1 MKRKSSITIALIGV
15 LVLSSCTPK
24 VEKES
29 ESSEVSNAE
38 EIMTGGYVLSEVN
51 KDDYIG
57 KIEKSKVESRNVIPA
72 LPDYE
77 IATDLSNVENLDY
90 IQNVM
95 ADWQMEKFS
104 ESQKS
109 ALVKNGFFVRN
120 GEEYIT
126 QMYNIY
132 ETNQYANIPSF
143 ITTDSVYHLYHMVF
157 SAMLRDIESEYLL
170 GEVSELNG
178 RLLKDQIAMKEKL
191 SDDYLIDRVNDN
203 IAFLTVGELILGK
216 EVDSKVDSEQ
226 LELAKAELK
235 EIEAAEELTNS
246 KIYENSRVDYSLFK
260 PRGHYTYSE
269 DLTKYFKMMSLY
281 GNVPMQLYDFDNN
294 RLVDETSSAILLS
307 IDIANDEEAL
317 AKWGNIYEITS
328 TFVGES
334 DDLNFI
340 DYVNVLHSILGRNVN
355 LEKIADEEF
364 INSFYEAV
372 DALEEPVIGMS
383 DIKNFRLMGQ
393 RYVLDSEIY
402 SNLIAV
408 PDRLLPRSMDFMASM
423 GSERATELSLS
434 DEYNSN
440 YSMYPENLVKSTKFV
455 EELSDEFFDANM
467 YNGWIKAIESLL
479 KTYGSGYP
487 KFMQSD
493 AWTDKNLNT
502 ALGSYTELKHDTVL
516 YAKQPMAEMGGYE
529 EENVPAYVEPNVE
542 AYERIK
548 GLLLDAKNYMDSTEY
563 EYSFADSV
571 NEFIDMTDF
580 LIHCSYSELEGKV
593 LSEEDYEKLSYL
605 GGIMERITIRVSMN
619 RNDDRLADVPLDVA
633 LISDIA
639 TALQGDGS
647 MSYLSVA
654 IGNPSEIYVL
664 VPIGDKIYLTR
675 GAVYDFYEFESDK
688 RYNDDEWR
696 DEYKSGGAPE
706 RPAWT
711 ESFIVNK

>member
-1 MKRKSSITIALIGV
+1 MKRKASITIALIGV

-143 ITTDSVYHLYHMVF
+143 ITTDSVYHLYHIVF

-191 SDDYLIDRVNDN
+191 SDDYLIERVNDN

-372 DALEEPVIGMS
+372 DALEGPAIGMS

-455 EELSDEFFDANM
+455 EGLSEDFFDANM
-467 YNGWIKAIESLL
+467 YNGWIKAIESSL

-529 EENVPAYVEPNVE
+529 KENVPAYVEPNVE

-548 GLLLDAKNYMDSTEY
+548 GLLLDAKSYMDSTKF
-563 EYSFADSV
+563 EYSFAESV
-571 NEFIDMTDF
+571 DEFIEMLDF
-580 LIHCSYSELEGKV
+580 LIDCSYRELEGKE
-593 LSEEDYEKLSYL
+593 LSSDDYEQLSYI

-639 TALQGDGS
+639 TALQGDGN